1 MEPATHLP
9 VQTARL
15 SRPPK
20 PPVQPLL
27 LTRPLLLPAH
37 PLALLHAHV
46 TETASTG
53 LVFFTPYFM
62 NLKKYI
68 LAGLLVWL
76 PLAITLWVLSWLVG
90 ALDSILANVLYG
102 LGSVLPQVH
111 TDALQQLNGIKG
123 LGVVMVFLVLV
134 LTGALASNVA
144 GRWMVKQ
151 WDKLFT
157 HIPIV
162 KSIYTSVKKVSDTL
176 FSSNGNAFRKA
187 VLLQYPRQGTWTIA
201 FQTGAPQGEVQ
212 SHVGEGFMSVYV
224 PTTPNPT
231 SGFFLL
237 VPVADVIELDMSVDE
252 ALTYVISMGAVSP
265 VVLPTELTMD
275 MKS

>member
-1 MEPATHLP
+1 
-9 VQTARL
+9 
-15 SRPPK
+15 
-20 PPVQPLL
+20 
-27 LTRPLLLPAH
+27 
-37 PLALLHAHV
+37 
-46 TETASTG
+46 
-53 LVFFTPYFM
+53 M
-62 NLKKYI
+62 NFKKYI

-90 ALDSILANVLYG
+90 ALDGILANVLFG

-111 TDALQQLNGIKG
+111 TDSLQQLNGIKG

-176 FSSNGNAFRKA
+176 FSSNGTAFRQA
-187 VLLQYPRQGTWTIA
+187 LLVQYPHAGSWTIG
-201 FQTGAPQGEVQ
+201 FQSGVASGEVA
-212 SHVGEGFMSVYV
+212 SKLGDDYISVYV

-237 VPVADVIELDMSVDE
+237 MQRKDVIELELSVDE
-252 ALTYVISMGAVSP
+252 ALTYVISMGAVAPSSTP
-265 VVLPTELTMD
+265 KIEE
-275 MKS
+275 KRN

>member
-1 MEPATHLP
+1 
-9 VQTARL
+9 
-15 SRPPK
+15 
-20 PPVQPLL
+20 
-27 LTRPLLLPAH
+27 
-37 PLALLHAHV
+37 
-46 TETASTG
+46 
-53 LVFFTPYFM
+53 M

-90 ALDSILANVLYG
+90 ALDGILSNVLYG

-111 TDALQQLNGIKG
+111 TESLQQLNGIKG

-201 FQTGAPQGEVQ
+201 FQTGVPQGEVQ
-212 SHVGEGFMSVYV
+212 MHLGEGFMSVYV

-237 VPVADVIELDMSVDE
+237 VPASDVIELDMSVDE

-265 VVLPTELTMD
+265 SALPTNPH
-275 MKS
+275 

>member
-1 MEPATHLP
+1 
-9 VQTARL
+9 
-15 SRPPK
+15 
-20 PPVQPLL
+20 
-27 LTRPLLLPAH
+27 
-37 PLALLHAHV
+37 
-46 TETASTG
+46 
-53 LVFFTPYFM
+53 M

-90 ALDSILANVLYG
+90 ALDGILSNVLYG

-111 TDALQQLNGIKG
+111 TESLQQLNGIKG

-187 VLLQYPRQGTWTIA
+187 VLLQYPRRGTWTIA
-201 FQTGAPQGEVQ
+201 FQTGVPQGEVQ
-212 SHVGEGFMSVYV
+212 MHLGEGFMSVYV

-237 VPVADVIELDMSVDE
+237 VPASDVIELDMSVDE

-265 VVLPTELTMD
+265 SALPTNPH
-275 MKS
+275 